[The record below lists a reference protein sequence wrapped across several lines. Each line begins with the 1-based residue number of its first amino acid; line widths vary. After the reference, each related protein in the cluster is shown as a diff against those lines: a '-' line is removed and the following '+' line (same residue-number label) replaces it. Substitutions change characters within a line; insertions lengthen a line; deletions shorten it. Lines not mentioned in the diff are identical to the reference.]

1 MTKNVLL
8 TGGFG
13 TLGGR
18 ISANL
23 SKNPEINLRLASRQ
37 KRQPPSWAPKAEVC
51 VVDFENQ
58 NSIKQMLHE
67 VTHVV
72 HLAALNDYECHA
84 EPEKAQ
90 LVNVEYT
97 RRVVEQAGQL
107 KKLRFIYLSTIQVY
121 GNSLTGVITETSPT
135 DPQDAYSQ
143 THLDAE
149 QIVEH
154 AHNTQQLEGVRLR
167 SANGFGAPMSPDAK
181 IWQIIANDLCRQ
193 AVETKKLTLKSHGL
207 QSRNFVPF
215 TDVCSAVYHSLG
227 MSPQQ
232 TGDGLFNLGGRKSLQ
247 IIQMAELVATRCG
260 AVLGFT
266 PKIEKPNETPD
277 SVPPAF
283 EYSSDKLLATGF
295 ILNCDLERE
304 IDSLLQS
311 CKNWF
316 KFQN

>member
-37 KRQPPSWAPKAEVC
+37 KRQSPSWAPKTEVC

-72 HLAALNDYECHA
+72 HLAALNDYECRA

-97 RRVVEQAGQL
+97 RRVVEQAGQI

-121 GNSLTGVITETSPT
+121 GTSLTGVITETSPT

-149 QIVEH
+149 RIVEH
-154 AHNTQQLEGVRLR
+154 AHNTQQLEGIRLR

-215 TDVCSAVYHSLG
+215 TDVCSAVYHSLE
-227 MSPQQ
+227 MSKQH

>member
-97 RRVVEQAGQL
+97 RRVVEQAGQI

-149 QIVEH
+149 RIVEH

-283 EYSSDKLLATGF
+283 EYSSDKLLATGS

>member
-18 ISANL
+18 ISADL
-23 SKNPEINLRLASRQ
+23 SKKSEINLRLASRQ

-51 VVDFENQ
+51 LIDFESQ
-58 NSIKQMLHE
+58 KSINQMLQE

-72 HLAALNDYECHA
+72 HLAALNDYECRA

-97 RRVVEQAGQL
+97 RRVVEQAGQI
-107 KKLRFIYLSTIQVY
+107 KNLRFIYLSTIQVY
-121 GNSLTGVITETSPT
+121 GTNLNGVVTEMSPT
-135 DPQDAYSQ
+135 DPKDAYSQ

-149 QIVEH
+149 RIVEH

-193 AVETKKLTLKSHGL
+193 AVQTKKLTLKSHGL
-207 QSRNFVPF
+207 QFRNFVPF
-215 TDVCSAVYHSLG
+215 TDVCSAVYHSLE
-227 MSPQQ
+227 MSKQH
-232 TGDGLFNLGGRKSLQ
+232 TGDGLFNLGGRESLQ
-247 IIQMAELVATRCG
+247 IIQMAELVAARCE
-260 AVLGFT
+260 VILGFA
-266 PKIEKPNETPD
+266 PKIEKPNETPN
-277 SVPPAF
+277 SVQPAF
-283 EYSSDKLLATGF
+283 EYSSDKLLATGL
-295 ILNCDLERE
+295 ILNCDIKKE

>member
-23 SKNPEINLRLASRQ
+23 SKSPEINLRLASRQ

-58 NSIKQMLHE
+58 NSIKKMLHE

-72 HLAALNDYECHA
+72 HLAALNDYECRA
-84 EPEKAQ
+84 EPERAQ

-97 RRVVEQAGQL
+97 RRVVEQAGQI

-149 QIVEH
+149 RIVEH
-154 AHNTQQLEGVRLR
+154 AHNTQQLEGIRLR

>member
-23 SKNPEINLRLASRQ
+23 SKSPEINLRLASRQ

-58 NSIKQMLHE
+58 NSIKKMLHE

-72 HLAALNDYECHA
+72 HLAALNDYECRA

-97 RRVVEQAGQL
+97 RRVVEQAGQI

-154 AHNTQQLEGVRLR
+154 AHNTQQLEGIRLR

-227 MSPQQ
+227 MSTQQ

>member
-23 SKNPEINLRLASRQ
+23 SKSPEINLRLASRQ

-58 NSIKQMLHE
+58 NSIKKMLHE

-72 HLAALNDYECHA
+72 HLAALNDYECRA
-84 EPEKAQ
+84 EPEKAK

-97 RRVVEQAGQL
+97 RRVVEQAGQI

-149 QIVEH
+149 RIVEH

>member
-23 SKNPEINLRLASRQ
+23 SKSPEINLRLASRQ

-72 HLAALNDYECHA
+72 HLAALNDYECRA

-97 RRVVEQAGQL
+97 RRVVEQAGQI

-149 QIVEH
+149 RIVEH
-154 AHNTQQLEGVRLR
+154 AHNTQQLEGIRLR

-247 IIQMAELVATRCG
+247 IIRMAELVATRCG

>member
-23 SKNPEINLRLASRQ
+23 SKSPEINLRLASRQ

-72 HLAALNDYECHA
+72 HLAALNDYECRA

-97 RRVVEQAGQL
+97 RRVVEQAGQI

-149 QIVEH
+149 RIVEH
-154 AHNTQQLEGVRLR
+154 AHNTQQLEGIRLR

-193 AVETKKLTLKSHGL
+193 AVETKQLTLKSHGL

>member
-23 SKNPEINLRLASRQ
+23 SKSPEINLRLASRQ

-97 RRVVEQAGQL
+97 RRVVEQAGQI

-247 IIQMAELVATRCG
+247 IMQMAELVATRCG

>member
-23 SKNPEINLRLASRQ
+23 SKNHEINLRLASRQ

-51 VVDFENQ
+51 IVDFENK

-72 HLAALNDYECHA
+72 HLAALNDYECRA

-97 RRVVEQAGQL
+97 RRVVEQAGQT

-121 GNSLTGVITETSPT
+121 GNSLTGVITEMSPT

-149 QIVEH
+149 RIVEH

-167 SANGFGAPMSPDAK
+167 SANGFGTPMSPDAK

-215 TDVCSAVYHSLG
+215 TDVCSAVYHSLE

-260 AVLGFT
+260 TVLGFT

-283 EYSSDKLLATGF
+283 EYSSNKLLATGF
-295 ILNCDLERE
+295 ILNCDLEKE

>member
-23 SKNPEINLRLASRQ
+23 SKSPEINLRLASRQ

-72 HLAALNDYECHA
+72 HLAALNDYECRA
-84 EPEKAQ
+84 EPERAQ

-97 RRVVEQAGQL
+97 RRVVEQAGQI

-149 QIVEH
+149 RIVEH
-154 AHNTQQLEGVRLR
+154 AHNTQQLEGIRLR

>member
-23 SKNPEINLRLASRQ
+23 SKSPEINLRLASRQ

-97 RRVVEQAGQL
+97 RRVVEQAGQI

-149 QIVEH
+149 RIVEH
-154 AHNTQQLEGVRLR
+154 AHNTQQLEGIRLR

-232 TGDGLFNLGGRKSLQ
+232 TGDGLFNLGGRKTLQ

>member
-13 TLGGR
+13 TLGER

-23 SKNPEINLRLASRQ
+23 SKSPEINLRLASRQ

-72 HLAALNDYECHA
+72 HLAALNDYECRA

-97 RRVVEQAGQL
+97 RRVVEQAGQI

-149 QIVEH
+149 RIVEH
-154 AHNTQQLEGVRLR
+154 AHNTQQLEGIRLR

-283 EYSSDKLLATGF
+283 GYSSDKLLATGF

>member
-23 SKNPEINLRLASRQ
+23 SKSPEINLRLASRQ

-72 HLAALNDYECHA
+72 HLAALNDYECRA

-97 RRVVEQAGQL
+97 RRVVEQAGQI

-149 QIVEH
+149 RIVEH

>member
-37 KRQPPSWAPKAEVC
+37 KRQSPSWAPKTEVC

-72 HLAALNDYECHA
+72 HLAALNDYECRA
-84 EPEKAQ
+84 EPEKAK

-97 RRVVEQAGQL
+97 RRVVEQAGQI

-143 THLDAE
+143 THLDVE

-232 TGDGLFNLGGRKSLQ
+232 TGDGLFNLGGRKTLQ

-260 AVLGFT
+260 TVLGFT

-295 ILNCDLERE
+295 IFNCDLEKE

>member
-97 RRVVEQAGQL
+97 RRVVEQAGQI

-149 QIVEH
+149 RIVEH

>member
-23 SKNPEINLRLASRQ
+23 SKSPEINLRLASRQ

-72 HLAALNDYECHA
+72 HLAALNDYECHD

-97 RRVVEQAGQL
+97 RRVVEQAGQI

-149 QIVEH
+149 RIVEH

-295 ILNCDLERE
+295 ILNCDIEKE

>member
-18 ISANL
+18 ISADL
-23 SKNPEINLRLASRQ
+23 SKNSEINLRLASRQ

-51 VVDFENQ
+51 VIDFENQ
-58 NSIKQMLHE
+58 NSIKQMLQE

-72 HLAALNDYECHA
+72 HLAALNDYECRA
-84 EPEKAQ
+84 EPETAQ
-90 LVNVEYT
+90 VVNVEYT
-97 RRVVEQAGQL
+97 RRIVEQASEI
-107 KKLRFIYLSTIQVY
+107 KNLRFIYFSTIQVY
-121 GNSLTGVITETSPT
+121 GNNLSGMISETSQT
-135 DPQDAYSQ
+135 DPRDAYSQ

-149 QIVEH
+149 QIVEG
-154 AHNTQQLEGVRLR
+154 AHSAQQLEGVRLR

-207 QSRNFVPF
+207 QFRNFVPF
-215 TDVCSAVYHSLG
+215 TDVCSAVDHLLQLDKKQIS
-227 MSPQQ
+227 
-232 TGDGLFNLGGRKSLQ
+232 DGLFNVGGRKSLQ
-247 IIQMAELVATRCG
+247 IIQVAELIAARCEV
-260 AVLGFT
+260 VLGFK
-266 PKIEKPNETPD
+266 PAIEKPKETPD
-277 SVPPAF
+277 TVPPAF
-283 EYSSDKLLATGF
+283 EFSSAKLIATGLN
-295 ILNCDLERE
+295 LNCDIEKE

>member
-23 SKNPEINLRLASRQ
+23 SKSPEINLRLASRQ
-37 KRQPPSWAPKAEVC
+37 KRQPPSWAPKTEVC

-72 HLAALNDYECHA
+72 HLAALNDYECRA
-84 EPEKAQ
+84 EPERAQ

-97 RRVVEQAGQL
+97 RRVVEQAGQI

-121 GNSLTGVITETSPT
+121 GTSLTGVITETSPT

-295 ILNCDLERE
+295 ILNCDIEKE

>member
-23 SKNPEINLRLASRQ
+23 SKSPEINLRLASRQ

-58 NSIKQMLHE
+58 NSIKKMLHE

-72 HLAALNDYECHA
+72 HLAALNDYECRA

-97 RRVVEQAGQL
+97 RRVVEQAGQI

-149 QIVEH
+149 RIVEH
-154 AHNTQQLEGVRLR
+154 AHNTQQLEGIRLR

-232 TGDGLFNLGGRKSLQ
+232 TGDGLFNLGGRKTLQ

-260 AVLGFT
+260 TVLGFT

-295 ILNCDLERE
+295 ILNCDLEKE